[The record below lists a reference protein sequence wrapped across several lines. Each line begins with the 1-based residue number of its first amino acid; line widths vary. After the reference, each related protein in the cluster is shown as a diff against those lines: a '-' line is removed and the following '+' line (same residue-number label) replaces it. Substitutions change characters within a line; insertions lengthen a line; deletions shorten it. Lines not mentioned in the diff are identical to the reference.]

1 MSSTTILKTGG
12 STRKPT
18 IDNSKK
24 IDSKI
29 STMNKVIETKVNK
42 VGDKITGNIDMSNN
56 RIMNVNNDPRGEGDA
71 IGYKY
76 FREFFR
82 NAHDNLKREIHVK
95 DERIK
100 SETVQKAGDSMRG
113 TLDMGNFGITGLNFP
128 DSASDAINKKYLQIS
143 SLNNSDNIS
152 TKKLM
157 SICRCV
163 NDLLMN
169 HSKDF
174 SSAFDR
180 AFRLKYTWMQNL
192 ILKYHNLYKKPDN
205 NYPELQPIVETI
217 LFPHIKDLICLL
229 FTIIEELSQNSF
241 TELKKSIVG
250 LPDKILITPGD
261 GTNLI
266 KIRRFINKFGNDLD
280 PERTNKELELIL
292 QKNLMFV
299 DLGFVYVSDML
310 LSKFVI

>member
-1 MSSTTILKTGG
+1 
-12 STRKPT
+12 
-18 IDNSKK
+18 
-24 IDSKI
+24 
-29 STMNKVIETKVNK
+29 
-42 VGDKITGNIDMSNN
+42 
-56 RIMNVNNDPRGEGDA
+56 
-71 IGYKY
+71 
-76 FREFFR
+76 
-82 NAHDNLKREIHVK
+82 
-95 DERIK
+95 
-100 SETVQKAGDSMRG
+100 
-113 TLDMGNFGITGLNFP
+113 
-128 DSASDAINKKYLQIS
+128 
-143 SLNNSDNIS
+143 
-152 TKKLM
+152 M

-192 ILKYHNLYKKPDN
+192 ILKYHNLYKKPEN

-229 FTIIEELSQNSF
+229 FTIIEELSQNLF

-266 KIRRFINKFGNDLD
+266 KIRRFINKFVNDLD

-292 QKNLMFV
+292 QKNLLFV
-299 DLGFVYVSDML
+299 DLGFVYVSDAL